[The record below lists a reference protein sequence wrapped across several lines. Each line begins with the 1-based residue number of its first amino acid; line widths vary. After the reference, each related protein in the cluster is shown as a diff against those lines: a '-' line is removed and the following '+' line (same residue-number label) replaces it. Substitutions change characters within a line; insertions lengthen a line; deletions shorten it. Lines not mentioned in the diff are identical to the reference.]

1 MWISNTTSTDLWLF
15 YFRHVQTCSCMLRHV
30 VASLNMPEIEPP
42 QTFCLV
48 VREPPQIS
56 NINDTLL
63 GCICVPLTACW
74 WTGGTYW
81 WLYHESHSA
90 PHVTLCAWLYVQT
103 WQLSLH
109 QITFQLKGK
118 FEHLEQSSKTDMVAL
133 INECAGQG
141 NLAGIQGWCLK
152 FGTHRTYQRR
162 NIWCKRSWRYI
173 DSCRLENSI
182 VSQVHTYPETCSQHA
197 LSLHEKWLLKR
208 YFAKGENYATLER

>member
-1 MWISNTTSTDLWLF
+1 MILRSATWSHPITVRDTGTMWISNTTSKDLWPF

-30 VASLNMPEIEPP
+30 VASLNMPEIEQP

-141 NLAGIQGWCLK
+141 NLAGIQGMVFEIWHTQNLSKEEHLMQEILK
-152 FGTHRTYQRR
+152 IHR
-162 NIWCKRSWRYI
+162 
-173 DSCRLENSI
+173 
-182 VSQVHTYPETCSQHA
+182 
-197 LSLHEKWLLKR
+197 
-208 YFAKGENYATLER
+208 

>member
-15 YFRHVQTCSCMLRHV
+15 YFRHVQTCCRMLRHI

-74 WTGGTYW
+74 LTRGTYW
-81 WLYHESHSA
+81 WLSHESHSA

-109 QITFQLKGK
+109 RITFQLKGNIWTFRTIFK
-118 FEHLEQSSKTDMVAL
+118 DRHGCTYQWVCRSRKLGRYPGDGVW
-133 INECAGQG
+133 
-141 NLAGIQGWCLK
+141 NLAHTELVKG
-152 FGTHRTYQRR
+152 GTFDAR
-162 NIWCKRSWRYI
+162 
-173 DSCRLENSI
+173 DLED
-182 VSQVHTYPETCSQHA
+182 T
-197 LSLHEKWLLKR
+197 
-208 YFAKGENYATLER
+208 